1 MPSTRSTTSGAGS
14 GRLPPAAPSVG
25 GRQPFAIAASGKLGL
40 GGRCWLSPISMLPLY
55 LPLSSPP
62 TRLPPPLRSAEGS
75 RLLSQLPG
83 SWELPG
89 SWGSTRCCPC
99 TCRCPRLPQGSRRPF
114 GWRKA
119 AACYHSFREAWAPL
133 DAALVPAAVLASHRA
148 PAAPSLGGRRPFAI
162 TVSRKLPASGKLGL
176 GGRWGK
182 APTTTDTVLFSG
194 QGALPSHC

>member
-62 TRLPPPLRSAEGS
+62 TRLPPPLRSGEGS

-83 SWELPG
+83 SLG
-89 SWGSTRCCPC
+89 SVGVVGFPPSRCCPC

-114 GWRKA
+114 GRRKA
-119 AACYHSFREAWAPL
+119 AVCYHSFREAWAPS
-133 DAALVPAAVLASHRA
+133 AL
-148 PAAPSLGGRRPFAI
+148 
-162 TVSRKLPASGKLGL
+162 
-176 GGRWGK
+176 
-182 APTTTDTVLFSG
+182 G
-194 QGALPSHC
+194 QGPNPGIFGSLLRARRFLITLLEVRPETSPAGSLWDKVRVSGLHWAIRSRGTALSEAL

>member
-62 TRLPPPLRSAEGS
+62 TRLPPPLRSGEGS

-83 SWELPG
+83 SLGSVGVGARPQPRHIRFSSPG
-89 SWGSTRCCPC
+89 KALSHHPARGPAGN
-99 TCRCPRLPQGSRRPF
+99 LSRR
-114 GWRKA
+114 
-119 AACYHSFREAWAPL
+119 
-133 DAALVPAAVLASHRA
+133 VPVGQSARFW
-148 PAAPSLGGRRPFAI
+148 PSLGHPVPRNCLVR
-162 TVSRKLPASGKLGL
+162 
-176 GGRWGK
+176 
-182 APTTTDTVLFSG
+182 
-194 QGALPSHC
+194 GALTGAIPRLWPGRHFPATPLVSGSMPERREIRPAG